1 MDFSFQ
7 NVTNADGIGIAI
19 TGMAIVFS
27 GLVLISLYIASMPK
41 LLNRME
47 KEVAK
52 KQARKAAKKAKVAAA
67 AAPAK
72 PVTELTDEMMAA
84 IAFVIRAEKEYE
96 DAEDHQRITVQ
107 HDDASTVWAV
117 TGRLR
122 NLSTRM

>member
-7 NVTNADGIGIAI
+7 NVIDADGIGIAI

-27 GLVLISLYIASMPK
+27 GLVLISLYISSMPK
-41 LLNRME
+41 LLSRME
-47 KEVAK
+47 KAVAK
-52 KQARKAAKKAKVAAA
+52 KQARKAAKKAKVEAA
-67 AAPAK
+67 AAPAI
-72 PVTELTDEMMAA
+72 PLTELSDEMMAA
-84 IAFVIRAEKEYE
+84 VAFVIRAEAEYE

-107 HDDASTVWAV
+107 HDDANTVWAV